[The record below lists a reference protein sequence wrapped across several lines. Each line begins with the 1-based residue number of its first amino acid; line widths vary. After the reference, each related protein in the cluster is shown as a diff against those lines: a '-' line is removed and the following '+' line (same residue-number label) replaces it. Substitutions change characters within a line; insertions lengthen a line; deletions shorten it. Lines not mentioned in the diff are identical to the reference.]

1 MKIRTTF
8 LIVIVLSIFI
18 IATAKAQTKAD
29 SVKTTVQ
36 DSTRKAQNLKLLL
49 DQIEIRGW
57 VERPQIVYVVP
68 GINPKIDDIILE
80 RSFIYEIL
88 RPLEKDK
95 FEKQKIKKRRR
106 TVIPW

>member
-1 MKIRTTF
+1 MKITTTF

-18 IATAKAQTKAD
+18 IATAKAQTKTD

-57 VERPQIVYVVP
+57 IERPQIVYVVP

-88 RPLEKDK
+88 RPLEKNK